1 MEKLLLRPIE
11 AAEVLGFSRSR
22 VYEMIAKSEI
32 PSIKVGKSVR
42 VVNSALRAWVESK
55 QNVQNGQK
63 AKASE

>member
-42 VVNSALRAWVESK
+42 VVNSALRALVESK